1 VVELGNLDRLAADCY
16 VPIEYAYRVK
26 EGQAVELQPKSK
38 SRTPLPIERKRFRG
52 KITFVDPEIQPIG
65 ETAVR
70 IRAEFENP
78 GRELRPGLEGQM
90 TIFLPPEAAAGN
102 PPVDTGTRTAGTR

>member
-1 VVELGNLDRLAADCY
+1 MGGGPAGASAAFWLAEAGHDVVVVE
-16 VPIEYAYRVK
+16 K
-26 EGQAVELQPKSK
+26 
-38 SRTPLPIERKRFRG
+38 KRFRG

-78 GRELRPGLEGQM
+78 GWELRPGLEGQM
-90 TIFLPPEAAAGN
+90 TIFLPADAAAAI
-102 PPVDTGTRTAGTR
+102 PQDDAGTRTARVR